1 VNNFSISYQTSH
13 KPSNIHTYYLY
24 THLKGDKIIVFSDLV
39 YSLKLYAEMLKRPLI
54 YGETPERE
62 RQAIL
67 GTFRST
73 DALRTICI
81 SKVGDTSIDLPE
93 ANVIVQVS
101 SHFGSRRQ
109 EAQRLGRILR
119 PKSYTQTDGTN
130 KSTFNAFFYTLVSSD
145 TQEMFYSAKRQQYL
159 IDQGYTFKIVTNLCE
174 KASEEAVKHNYT
186 FSTPED
192 DRKILR
198 TVLTSETDLEK
209 EQRAEDAA
217 IRKSNPDGAQMADA
231 STKRQAGMTM
241 SQVSG
246 GSGLR
251 YKEMSSSKTHPLFR
265 KRQRR

>member
-1 VNNFSISYQTSH
+1 MN
-13 KPSNIHTYYLY
+13 PSKLRAVEFLVRFHEAR
-24 THLKGDKIIVFSDLV
+24 GDKIIVFSDLV

-54 YGETPERE
+54 YGETPEKE

-73 DALRTICI
+73 DVLRTICI

-119 PKSYTQTDGTN
+119 PKSYTQTDGSN
-130 KSTFNAFFYTLVSSD
+130 KSNFNAFFYTLVSSD

-174 KASEEAVKHNYT
+174 KAAEEAVKHNYT

-217 IRKSNPDGAQMADA
+217 IRKSNPDGAQMSDA
-231 STKRQAGMTM
+231 SSKRTAGMNM

-246 GSGLR
+246 GSGMR
-251 YKEMSSSKTHPLFR
+251 YKEMNSSKQHPLFR